1 MFTDLGHLSVIFA
14 LIACLYAAVVSPL
27 GAQRNDD
34 RLVQSGRLAALMT
47 FPLVLI
53 GCLGLWYALLT
64 HDFGV
69 KYVADVSSLATPI
82 FFRITA
88 LWGSQNGSILF
99 WCLIM
104 SAFVAA
110 AMVRDWDAA
119 GDKPL
124 LPYVTM
130 TMALVLG
137 FFLFLELFLANAFLR
152 SDFPPQDGRGLN
164 PLLRHPGM
172 IIHPPMLYAGYT
184 GLLVPF
190 AFCIASLITRRSDDL
205 WLRSSRRWTLVGWA
219 FLTAGLL
226 LGGRWAHDVLG
237 WGGYWGWDPSE
248 NKPLITWLIAT
259 PFLHSAMIQEKRGMF
274 KNWNVFLMM
283 LTFASMFFGT
293 AFIRSGLLTS
303 VHAFAASD
311 IGPFFMGAMIV
322 ILAACAMLWLTRL
335 DVLRSENKL
344 DSAFSREG
352 IFLIQNVLFLST
364 SFTVFIGTIFPILSE
379 AIGGTKITVGPPFF
393 DQTAGPQMAALVALM
408 GMAPLLAWGKSSG
421 AAVSRQ
427 MIVPAAFALVVMIA
441 LFVGGAN
448 QPIPLLLFGLCA
460 YTLAQTVMEYVRGV
474 RARMRGGNESMPVA
488 LVRLAQKNQRRYG
501 GYLVHLGVVLMAIG
515 VIGKGFYGQDTITTP
530 AVKLNESFTVG
541 DYTFTYRGI
550 RPVPCEFND
559 CQTMQAMLLIS
570 SASDGRVLG
579 AAFPY
584 RDYYPMQQ
592 HTATIPDISG
602 TFNNEV
608 YVILAGWDN
617 NGATASFQ
625 VFINP
630 LINWIWVGGVVM
642 ILGFFVCFWKVPERE
657 PAAAPITAR
666 RPAPAGAPAK

>member
-1 MFTDLGHLSVIFA
+1 MFTDLGHLAVIFA
-14 LIACLYAAVVSPL
+14 FVACLYAAVVSPL
-27 GAQRNDD
+27 GAWRNDD
-34 RLVQSGRLAALMT
+34 RLVQSGRSAALMT
-47 FPLVLI
+47 FPLILI

-69 KYVADVSSLATPI
+69 QYVASVSSLATPV

-110 AMVRDWDAA
+110 AMLRDWDAA
-119 GDKPL
+119 GDKAL

-137 FFLFLELFLANAFLR
+137 FFLFLQLFLANAFVR
-152 SDFPPQDGRGLN
+152 YDFPPQDGRGLN

-190 AFCIASLITRRSDDL
+190 AFCVASLITRRSDDL

-311 IGPFFMGAMIV
+311 IGPYFMGAMVV
-322 ILAACAMLWLTRL
+322 ILAACAALWLTRL

-344 DSAFSREG
+344 DSVFSREG

-364 SFTVFIGTIFPILSE
+364 AFTVFIGTIFPILSE
-379 AIGGTKITVGPPFF
+379 AISGTKITVGPPFF

-408 GMAPLLAWGKSSG
+408 GVAPLLAWGKSNG
-421 AAVSRQ
+421 AAVGRQ
-427 MIVPAAFALVVMIA
+427 MLAPLLFAVAVMIA
-441 LFVGGAN
+441 LFAAGAT
-448 QPIPLLLFGLCA
+448 QPVPLLLFGLCA
-460 YTLAQTVMEYVRGV
+460 YTLAQTVMEYARGA
-474 RARMRGGNESMPVA
+474 RARMRSMNESAPVA
-488 LVRLAQKNQRRYG
+488 LVRLAQKHQRRYG
-501 GYLVHLGVVLMAIG
+501 GYLVHIGVVLMAIG
-515 VIGKGFYGQDTITTP
+515 VVGKGFYGYDTITTP

-559 CQTMQAMLLIS
+559 CQTIQAMLLVT
-570 SASDGRVLG
+570 SANDGRVLG
-579 AAFPY
+579 AVFPY
-584 RDYYPMQQ
+584 RDHYPVQQ
-592 HTATIPDISG
+592 HTATIPAISG
-602 TFNNEV
+602 TFNTEV
-608 YVILAGWDN
+608 YVLLAAWEDG
-617 NGATASFQ
+617 GATASFQ

-630 LINWIWVGGVVM
+630 LINWIWVGGIVM
-642 ILGFFVCFWKVPERE
+642 ILGFVVCFWKAPERE
-657 PAAAPITAR
+657 AVASPAVAR
-666 RPAPAGAPAK
+666 RAVGAGAPAR

>member
-1 MFTDLGHLSVIFA
+1 MLTDLGHLSVIFA
-14 LIACLYAAVVSPL
+14 FVACLYAAIVSPL
-27 GAQRNDD
+27 GAHWNDA
-34 RLVQSGRLAALMT
+34 RLVQSGRIAALMT

-69 KYVADVSSLATPI
+69 KYVASVSSLATPV

-88 LWGSQNGSILF
+88 LWGSQDGSILF

-110 AMVRDWDAA
+110 AMARDWDAA
-119 GDKPL
+119 NDRSL

-137 FFLFLELFLANAFLR
+137 FFLFLQLFLTNAFLR
-152 SDFPPQDGRGLN
+152 YDFPPQDGRGLN

-190 AFCIASLITRRSDDL
+190 AFCVASLITRRSDDL

-303 VHAFAASD
+303 VHTFAASD
-311 IGPFFMGAMIV
+311 IGPYFMGAMIV
-322 ILAACAMLWLTRL
+322 ILVACAALWLTRL

-352 IFLIQNVLFLST
+352 IFLIQNVLFLSAA
-364 SFTVFIGTIFPILSE
+364 FTVFIGTIFPILSE
-379 AIGGTKITVGPPFF
+379 AVSGTKITVGPPFF
-393 DQTAGPQMAALVALM
+393 DQTVGPQLAALVALM
-408 GMAPLLAWGKSSG
+408 GVAPLLAWGKSSG
-421 AAVSRQ
+421 AAVGRQ
-427 MIVPAAFALVVMIA
+427 MIVPLLFALAVMAA
-441 LFVGGAN
+441 LFATGAN
-448 QPIPLLLFGLCA
+448 QLVPLLLFGLCA
-460 YTLAQTVMEYVRGV
+460 YTLAQTAMEYVRGV
-474 RARMRGGNESMPVA
+474 RARMHSLGEPAPLA
-488 LVRLAQKNQRRYG
+488 LARLAQKNQRRYG
-501 GYLVHLGVVLMAIG
+501 GYLVHVGVVLMAIG
-515 VIGKGFYGQDTITTP
+515 VIGKGFYGYDTITTP

-541 DYTFTYRGI
+541 GYTFTYRGI

-559 CQTMQAMLLIS
+559 CQTTQAMLLIS
-570 SASDGRVLG
+570 SAEDGRVLG

-584 RDYYPMQQ
+584 RDHYPIQQ

-602 TFNNEV
+602 TFNTEV
-608 YVILAGWDN
+608 YVLLAGWEDG
-617 NGATASFQ
+617 GATASFQ

-630 LINWIWVGGVVM
+630 LINWIWVGGIVM
-642 ILGFFVCFWKVPERE
+642 MLGFFVCFWKMPERE
-657 PAAAPITAR
+657 PAPARAAVQRAAR
-666 RPAPAGAPAK
+666 AGAPAR